1 MREHS
6 VAIHHPDNYA
16 PPTEHEAIQLRSSSQ
31 FTG

>member
-1 MREHS
+1 MRENS

-16 PPTEHEAIQLRSSSQ
+16 PPREDGAIQLRSSSQ